1 MKIMLIAEGSTPE
14 DRRTENWGVSFLLG
28 RDTLFDTFG
37 KSERF
42 MQNLRAFG
50 VNISQIKHIVI
61 SHDDWDHTAGLDS
74 ILMMNKHVEVC
85 FCPHANARLKDTVVA
100 AGAQMSE
107 ARELIEIREEIY
119 TTGEARA
126 ESDGRIIYEQSLFI
140 RTSNGTTLV
149 TGCAHPGIAAILEDL
164 YAQAGI
170 RPYCVIGGF
179 HMKNASRDEIRK
191 TVLRLKELGVIKM
204 CPLHCTGAAAV
215 SCIQDVFGK
224 GYIRLREGESIE
236 V

>member
-1 MKIMLIAEGSTPE
+1 MNLLLIAEGSTPE

-28 RDTLFDTFG
+28 RDTLFDAFG

-42 MQNLRAFG
+42 MQNLRAFD
-50 VNISQIKHIVI
+50 VNISRIKHIVI
-61 SHDDWDHTAGLDS
+61 SHDDWDHTAGLDN

-85 FCPHANARLKDTVVA
+85 FCPHTNARLKNTVAA
-100 AGAQMSE
+100 AGARMVE
-107 ARELIEIREEIY
+107 VRELTEIREGIY

-164 YAQAGI
+164 YAKEGI

-179 HMKNASRDEIRK
+179 HMKSASRDEIQK
-191 TVLRLKELGVIKM
+191 IAHRLKELGVRKI

-215 SCIQDVFGK
+215 SCIQEVFGD